1 MPVPVPPEKNVL
13 TGYDSAFEDSCEF
26 VGDGANADQVFD
38 PKLLCIELVD
48 GERDAVQAQG
58 GMTAAIWLLSSN
70 RESRT
75 GFPSEMSS
83 PKRRAMILTATS
95 SDLGLRVK
103 SEIASTLPER
113 STKTCSP
120 SAPPSS

>member
-1 MPVPVPPEKNVL
+1 MVP
-13 TGYDSAFEDSCEF
+13 TRIRSSI
-26 VGDGANADQVFD
+26 
-38 PKLLCIELVD
+38 PKCFALNLRMVIVTPCKL
-48 GERDAVQAQG
+48 QG
-58 GMTAAIWLLSSN
+58 GMTAAIRLPSGN

-113 STKTCSP
+113 SMKTCSP